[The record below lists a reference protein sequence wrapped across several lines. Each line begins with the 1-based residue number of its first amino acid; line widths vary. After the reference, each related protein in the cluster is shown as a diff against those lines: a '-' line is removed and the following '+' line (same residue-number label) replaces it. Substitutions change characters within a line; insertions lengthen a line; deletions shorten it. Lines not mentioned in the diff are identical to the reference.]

1 MSPARPAKKAKKAAK
16 KRPSAK
22 AAVKKRAPAKAVVK
36 QRAPVKAVVKQRA
49 PAKAARKAAGR
60 GETQPRAPMLRPL
73 PVYEFEAGGLQG
85 YVRLADPQRGIEFS
99 GCGEGKRLPGTCREV
114 LSLRHYLARG
124 EGGLLIPR
132 EEAKCDGRVDK
143 QGVVFT
149 YGPAAKWPID
159 ATARYELLLEGGVDV
174 TFAFTLAKGL
184 KGFEAGVETLTSRTQ
199 ASIHVHTGGKWTA
212 AAAGPRLQRFYPR
225 NMGVRELIADGRWNG
240 LRMAGIGLAVEPQ
253 GYDYPVAVVWEPDT
267 KWALAYMALTEECS
281 SIWVNGADNAV
292 GLGLVGADIK
302 PKSATTCRVRALL
315 CQVTQLDDILPYY
328 RDFVQEART
337 TRKH

>member
-1 MSPARPAKKAKKAAK
+1 MSPARPAKKVKKAAK
-16 KRPSAK
+16 KRAPAR
-22 AAVKKRAPAKAVVK
+22 AAVKKRAPAKAAVK
-36 QRAPVKAVVKQRA
+36 KRT
-49 PAKAARKAAGR
+49 PAKAATKATGL
-60 GETQPRAPMLRPL
+60 GETGAKTPMLRPL

-99 GCGEGKRLPGTCREV
+99 GCREGKHLPEACKEV

-132 EEAKCDGRVDK
+132 EEVKCDGSVDK
-143 QGVVFT
+143 QGVVFK

-159 ATARYELLLEGGVDV
+159 ATARYELLPEGGVDV

-184 KGFEAGVETLTSRTQ
+184 KGFEAGVETLTPRTQ
-199 ASIHVHTGGKWTA
+199 ANIHVHAGGKWTA

-240 LRMAGIGLAVEPQ
+240 LRMAGIGLSVEPQ
-253 GYDYPVAVVWEPDT
+253 GYDYPVAVIWEPNT

-281 SIWVNGADNAV
+281 SIWVNGADNAL

-302 PKSATTCRVRALL
+302 PKSGATCRVRALL
-315 CQVTQLDDILPYY
+315 CPVTQLDDILPYY
-328 RDFVQEART
+328 RDFVREART

>member
-1 MSPARPAKKAKKAAK
+1 MSPARPAKKAKEAAK
-16 KRPSAK
+16 KRAPAR
-22 AAVKKRAPAKAVVK
+22 AAVKKRAPAKAAVK
-36 QRAPVKAVVKQRA
+36 KRT
-49 PAKAARKAAGR
+49 PAKAATKATGL
-60 GETQPRAPMLRPL
+60 GETGAKTPMLRPL

-99 GCGEGKRLPGTCREV
+99 GCREGKHLPEACKEV

-132 EEAKCDGRVDK
+132 EEVKCDGSVDK
-143 QGVVFT
+143 QGVVFK

-159 ATARYELLLEGGVDV
+159 ATARYELLPEGGVDV

-184 KGFEAGVETLTSRTQ
+184 KGFEAGVETLTPRTQ
-199 ASIHVHTGGKWTA
+199 ANIHVHAGGKWTA

-240 LRMAGIGLAVEPQ
+240 LRMAGIGLSVEPQ
-253 GYDYPVAVVWEPDT
+253 GYDYPVAVIWEPNT

-281 SIWVNGADNAV
+281 SIWVNGADNAL

-302 PKSATTCRVRALL
+302 PKSGATCRVRALL
-315 CQVTQLDDILPYY
+315 CPVTQLDDILPYY
-328 RDFVQEART
+328 RDFVREART

>member
-1 MSPARPAKKAKKAAK
+1 MSPAKPAKKAKKAVK
-16 KRPSAK
+16 KRAPTK
-22 AAVKKRAPAKAVVK
+22 AAVKKRAPITAAAKK
-36 QRAPVKAVVKQRA
+36 RAPVKVEVKTT
-49 PAKAARKAAGR
+49 GR
-60 GETQPRAPMLRPL
+60 SETRPKAPMLRPL

-99 GCGEGKRLPGTCREV
+99 GCSEGKHLPGACKEV

-124 EGGLLIPR
+124 EGGLLTPR
-132 EEAKCDGRVDK
+132 EESKCDGSVDK
-143 QGVVFT
+143 QGVVFK

-159 ATARYELLLEGGVDV
+159 ATARYELLPEGGVDV

-184 KGFEAGVETLTSRTQ
+184 KGFEAGVETLTPRTQ
-199 ASIHVHTGGKWTA
+199 GNIHVHAGGKWAA

-225 NMGVRELIADGRWNG
+225 NMGVAELIADGRWNG

-253 GYDYPVAVVWEPDT
+253 GYDYPMAVVWEPNT

-281 SIWVNGADNAV
+281 SIWVNGADNAL

-302 PKSATTCRVRALL
+302 PKSGATCRVRALL
-315 CQVTQLDDILPYY
+315 CQITQLDDILPRY

>member
-1 MSPARPAKKAKKAAK
+1 MSPAKAPKKAKKAAK
-16 KRPSAK
+16 KS
-22 AAVKKRAPAKAVVK
+22 
-36 QRAPVKAVVKQRA
+36 A
-49 PAKAARKAAGR
+49 PAKAAAKKRAPVQAAAKASGR
-60 GETQPRAPMLRPL
+60 GEAGATKPTIRPL
-73 PVYEFEAGGLQG
+73 PIYEFEAGGLQG

-99 GCGEGKRLPGTCREV
+99 GCREGKHLPGACTEV

-132 EEAKCDGRVDK
+132 EEATCDGSVDK
-143 QGVVFT
+143 HGVVFK

-159 ATARYELLLEGGVDV
+159 ATARYELLPEGGVDV
-174 TFAFTLAKGL
+174 TLAFTLAKGL

-199 ASIHVHTGGKWTA
+199 ANIHVHTGGKWTA
-212 AAAGPRLQRFYPR
+212 ATAGPRLQRFYPR

-253 GYDYPVAVVWEPDT
+253 GYDYPLAVAWEPNT

-281 SIWVNGADNAV
+281 SIWVNGADNAL

-302 PKSATTCRVRALL
+302 AKSATTCRVRALL
-315 CQVTQLDDILPYY
+315 CQVTDLDDVLPHY
-328 RDFVQEART
+328 RDFVREART